1 MSSGPATWPTRANEV
16 PSAWL
21 AGLRAACAAEVGP
34 RGDEYDAIGR
44 MLVVLTVLGRD
55 SVPEGDALWFAMK
68 DEALEAA
75 DEFDSDWTFTL
86 TDPDQLASVVA
97 LLHAFGA
104 VDAGPVLAP
113 LGRWAAGELRAALPG
128 LNDDLTATE
137 MIAKLAKFD
146 EAERRELVWE
156 WMAERNPEEAARE
169 ILRSAVPMSP
179 LLRWVAADVT
189 ELLGR
194 DALPVWGTLG
204 EPLMAVHARCAL
216 HAWDEGPKLTESEW
230 LWLAAEERKISYEYD
245 FGASGSTRSP
255 CRRPFRSTPARRTRS
270 ACPSP
275 ANHRRSTRTRTS
287 RESPPSASRSPW
299 LPSTARPAVLA
310 GRLPP
315 AASLWVSSGPRL
327 PSPGPPARP
336 SRSSCP
342 DAASRSP
349 SVPVRRWVAGS
360 PHLFEEDGVP
370 LQNSPQVL

>member
-1 MSSGPATWPTRANEV
+1 MTQRQVLRKSDVAAAAAAMGVAVPELLRSAVDVPTLHRPWCLALAAGLLRVADGCVSSGPATWPTRADEV

-75 DEFDSDWTFTL
+75 DEFDLDWTFTL
-86 TDPDQLASVVA
+86 TNPDQLASVVA

-104 VDAGPVLAP
+104 VDAGPVLTLQKTVP
-113 LGRWAAGELRAALPG
+113 LDPGATYPVGVSFAGESPEEYEDPDEPG
-128 LNDDLTATE
+128 E
-137 MIAKLAKFD
+137 P
-146 EAERRELVWE
+146 AER
-156 WMAERNPEEAARE
+156 
-169 ILRSAVPMSP
+169 
-179 LLRWVAADVT
+179 
-189 ELLGR
+189 
-194 DALPVWGTLG
+194 
-204 EPLMAVHARCAL
+204 EPF
-216 HAWDEGPKLTESEW
+216 T
-230 LWLAAEERKISYEYD
+230 LAAVN
-245 FGASGSTRSP
+245 
-255 CRRPFRSTPARRTRS
+255 RR
-270 ACPSP
+270 
-275 ANHRRSTRTRTS
+275 
-287 RESPPSASRSPW
+287 
-299 LPSTARPAVLA
+299 LAVLA

-360 PHLFEEDGVP
+360 PHLFEEDRVP
-370 LQNSPQVL
+370 LQNSPLVL